1 MLTIL
6 TLNEAMEQHRPS
18 FSRHHSGEGLYLGDV
33 LHGTPPGGKGMRDHL
48 ADLVDDRSVDLF
60 TERYGATMLYDIGRR
75 CSADQE
81 LVSIGPQQIKHRMS
95 VRAQYEG
102 REDDAVVLQCFSNV
116 RKRSGGTR
124 YGHCRL
130 SGATTTS
137 ITSVFRSLRQM

>member
-95 VRAQYEG
+95 VRAQYVG
-102 REDDAVVLQCFSNV
+102 REDHAVVLQWFFECPQTV
-116 RKRSGGTR
+116 RRHTVR
-124 YGHCRL
+124 TL
-130 SGATTTS
+130 
-137 ITSVFRSLRQM
+137 